1 MHAKSHKLLLVLICV
16 LIIGLSSITASAHNI
31 YGSTGLINIPTASIM
46 PSGSVGAA
54 FHQLRGGGHFSVVL
68 GAFPG
73 VEVGLASHFK
83 QHSQT
88 FSGSVKVQILQ
99 EQDYPAVAVG
109 LTTDGSQASY
119 YLVGSMQLGIPGVR
133 GHLGFGSGRY
143 SRGFA
148 GISSV
153 LNPVS
158 IVSSDRKFTVPV
170 TSLLVEL
177 DGTGLNAG
185 VSLKFNQTLDA
196 RLMLMNFDSLGLGI
210 SYSHRF

>member
-99 EQDYPAVAVG
+99 EQDYPAVAVVINHG
-109 LTTDGSQASY
+109 WQPSQLLSCGKHAAWYSGSEGTFS
-119 YLVGSMQLGIPGVR
+119 
-133 GHLGFGSGRY
+133 FGSGRY
-143 SRGFA
+143 SRGLPNQQCLK
-148 GISSV
+148 SS
-153 LNPVS
+153 LYCQQRS
-158 IVSSDRKFTVPV
+158 
-170 TSLLVEL
+170 
-177 DGTGLNAG
+177 
-185 VSLKFNQTLDA
+185 
-196 RLMLMNFDSLGLGI
+196 
-210 SYSHRF
+210 